1 MPNSGE
7 CVITFPVGGV
17 FGVARLATK
26 LNELLKRGQI
36 GPWHVG
42 HWIDFKHTAIRIKFL
57 TVTDGDIAQ
66 RACVDAYCGTAA
78 STNSDDRWRIRGPVG
93 QIRRKLRM

>member
-1 MPNSGE
+1 MPNSDE
-7 CVITFPVGGV
+7 CVITCPVGGI

-42 HWIDFKHTAIRIKFL
+42 HWIDFKHTVIRINFL
-57 TVTDGDIAQ
+57 TTTDGEVAK
-66 RACVDAYCGTAA
+66 RSA
-78 STNSDDRWRIRGPVG
+78 STHTEH
-93 QIRRKLRM
+93 RRKGPISRHCVAPSGGGR

>member
-1 MPNSGE
+1 MASCPFDGKLHPDWKASATFGERIIVMPNSDE
-7 CVITFPVGGV
+7 SVITFPVGGI

-26 LNELLKRGQI
+26 LNELLKRDQI

-57 TVTDGDIAQ
+57 TTTDGEVAK
-66 RACVDAYCGTAA
+66 RSCVDAY
-78 STNSDDRWRIRGPVG
+78 
-93 QIRRKLRM
+93 

>member
-1 MPNSGE
+1 MVSCPFDGKLHPDWKASAVFGERIIVMPNSDE
-7 CVITFPVGGV
+7 CVITFPVGGI

-42 HWIDFKHTAIRIKFL
+42 HWIDFKHTAIRINFL
-57 TVTDGDIAQ
+57 TTTDGEVAK
-66 RACVDAYCGTAA
+66 RSCVDAY
-78 STNSDDRWRIRGPVG
+78 
-93 QIRRKLRM
+93 

>member
-1 MPNSGE
+1 MASSTPTGRRLQFLVKGIIVMPNSDE
-7 CVITFPVGGV
+7 SVITFPVGGI

-42 HWIDFKHTAIRIKFL
+42 HWIDFKHTAIRINFL
-57 TVTDGDIAQ
+57 TTTDGEVAK
-66 RACVDAYCGTAA
+66 RSCVDAY
-78 STNSDDRWRIRGPVG
+78 
-93 QIRRKLRM
+93 